1 MAGNTVRSFRNR
13 ITGVVEDYP
22 ESLADAFDYLE
33 LVDEDAKTLI
43 NPPRPPKRFRDTPTT
58 RKPSAPRRPTQR
70 GSLSNDNRSQAASG
84 V

>member
-43 NPPRPPKRFRDTPTT
+43 NPPQTPETVQGHTDHQEAKR
-58 RKPSAPRRPTQR
+58 
-70 GSLSNDNRSQAASG
+70 AAKADAEGKSE
-84 V
+84 